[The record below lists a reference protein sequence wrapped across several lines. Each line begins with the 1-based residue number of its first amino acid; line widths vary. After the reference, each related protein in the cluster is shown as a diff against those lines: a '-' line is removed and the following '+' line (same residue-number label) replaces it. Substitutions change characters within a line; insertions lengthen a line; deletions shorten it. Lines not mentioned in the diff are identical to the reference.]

1 VNAIL
6 DQIDANTRYIT
17 ALGQEYDGAI
27 LQLQKAQQA
36 LSDAR
41 DRDAALTDSIHQLLA
56 AINRDAASDYRAG
69 TAGQSLQGLDLP
81 AAQQLGT
88 RNHYATV
95 LAAKRQARLR
105 DLEAQQRGLLVSEN
119 SSRQAQQDADT
130 DAKAVD
136 TTRQRLEAANAQ
148 RAAILS
154 QVTGSIAALLP
165 DAERARLART
175 LAAALA
181 QFAPGSA
188 GGGDPSLYPNLPPVS
203 PAAAIAIAYARAQLG
218 KPYVYA
224 AAGPD
229 AFDCSGLVMAAFAYA
244 GVQLPHYSGAQYDL
258 LPHVPLLAV
267 QPGDLLFWGPGGSEH
282 VAIYVGAGRILEA
295 GGTGNDVHIG
305 PIWPSPI
312 GAARVV

>member
-17 ALGQEYDGAI
+17 ALGQQYDGVQI
-27 LQLQKAQQA
+27 QLQQAQQQI
-36 LSDAR
+36 SDAGAEE
-41 DRDAALTDSIHQLLA
+41 AALTDSIHQLLA
-56 AINRDAASDYRAG
+56 AINRDAPSDYRAG
-69 TAGQSLQGLDLP
+69 TAGESLNGFDLP
-81 AAQQLGT
+81 QAQQLGT
-88 RNHYATV
+88 RDHYATV
-95 LAAKRQARLR
+95 LAAKRQGRLVE
-105 DLEAQQRGLLVSEN
+105 LEAEQRGLAQRVN
-119 SSRQAQQDADT
+119 SSRQAQQDADA
-130 DAKAVD
+130 DAKALD
-136 TTRQRLEAANAQ
+136 ATRQRLEAANTQ
-148 RAAILS
+148 RAAILG
-154 QVTGSIAALLP
+154 QVTGSLALLLP
-165 DAERARLART
+165 EAERARASRT

-181 QFAPGSA
+181 QFAPGA
-188 GGGDPSLYPNLPPVS
+188 LDGGDPALFPGLPPVS
-203 PAAAIAIAYARAQLG
+203 PVAAIAIAYARAQLG

-229 AFDCSGLVMAAFAYA
+229 SFDCSGLVMAAFAYA
-244 GVQLPHYSGAQYDL
+244 GVRLPHYSGAQFDL

-305 PIWPSPI
+305 PIWPTPV